1 MHHRVSKDCVHIID
15 ENIFDQAQFILNQ
28 RSSKNEEKKQI
39 AKTTKGSTLL
49 SGNIYCAH
57 CGQKMVS
64 TSYID
69 RYNRADGSQYRV
81 RRQRYICTNKAMKR
95 GACDSQFRTWADEFD
110 NSTMEQKK
118 MIACQLIREVK
129 VSRGYEL
136 EIVFDLNYEQFL
148 FPH

>member
-1 MHHRVSKDCVHIID
+1 MYRKTVHIID

-28 RSSKNEEKKQI
+28 RSSKNEEKQQI

-69 RYNRADGSQYRV
+69 RYNRAD
-81 RRQRYICTNKAMKR
+81 
-95 GACDSQFRTWADEFD
+95 EFD

-118 MIACQLIREVK
+118 MIACQLIKEVK